1 MERGW
6 SGLPFNPIS
15 EFYKQRFGGK
25 TYKLPVS
32 VVETCPNREGLKG
45 MTVCSFCDVWGSAA
59 HSESFQMELK
69 TQIELYK
76 ERLAAAFNTSQFLV
90 YFQAY
95 TNSFAKVEKLKAQF
109 ELGLSYPF
117 VKGFVVGTR
126 PDCLSPGL
134 FNLWQEIHEK
144 SFVAVELGA
153 QSFFEDDLKFYH
165 RGHSFEDTRKALK
178 RIDDSTDVDLGVHLM
193 FGSPFETLE
202 RVRETARICNDLP
215 ITNVKLHNLHVLKNT
230 TLEKW
235 HAEGTFKPI
244 ELQDYADRVSTFLSE
259 LSPRIYVHRLAAYS
273 SRRDELIAPDWT
285 KDKMRSHQFII
296 DKLRAEKIHQGSAYQ
311 ALNQLE
317 ETLKRKFADSV
328 NFKNP
333 N

>member
-15 EFYKQRFGGK
+15 EFYKHRFGGK

-59 HSESFQMELK
+59 HSESFQMELNA
-69 TQIELYK
+69 QIELYRQ
-76 ERLAAAFNTSQFLV
+76 RLSDKFNTSQFLI

-95 TNSFAKVEKLKAQF
+95 TNSFAKIDQLRAQF
-109 ELGLSYPF
+109 ELGLEHAF

-126 PDCLSPGL
+126 PDCLSPKL
-134 FNLWQEIHEK
+134 LELWQEVHQK
-144 SFVAVELGA
+144 SFVAVEIGA
-153 QSFFEDDLKFYH
+153 QSFFNDDLEFYH
-165 RGHSFEDTRKALK
+165 RGHTSEATIKALHK
-178 RIDDSTDVDLGVHLM
+178 ISSATQVDLGIHLM

-215 ITNVKLHNLHVLKNT
+215 ITNVKLHNLHVLKKT

-235 HAEGTFKPI
+235 FEQGSFRPI
-244 ELQDYADRVSTFLSE
+244 ELAEYASRVEAFLAE

-273 SRRDELIAPDWT
+273 SRREELVAPDWT
-285 KDKMRSHQFII
+285 KDKMRSHQFIV
-296 DKLRAEKIHQGSAYQ
+296 DQLRSHKIFQGSNFTPTTEEE
-311 ALNQLE
+311 LN
-317 ETLKRKFADSV
+317 LKQKMAQSV
-328 NFKNP
+328 VFQS
-333 N
+333 